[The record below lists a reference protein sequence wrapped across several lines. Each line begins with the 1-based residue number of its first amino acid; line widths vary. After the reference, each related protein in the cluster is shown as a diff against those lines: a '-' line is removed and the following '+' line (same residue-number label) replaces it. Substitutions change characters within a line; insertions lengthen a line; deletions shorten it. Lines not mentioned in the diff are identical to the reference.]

1 MIKNP
6 LEFGFTIG
14 ENLSTKEIEE
24 LYQNTHLIQQKFNRF
39 LTAEITEND
48 FCDCLREF
56 DLDPDEI
63 ALIYTQ
69 NKQLLGY
76 D

>member
-24 LYQNTHLIQQKFNRF
+24 LYQNTHLIQKKFNAF
-39 LTAEITEND
+39 LETQISEDD

-56 DLDPDEI
+56 DIWLPI
-63 ALIYTQ
+63 LTI
-69 NKQLLGY
+69 L
-76 D
+76 